1 MSRVPAHD
9 HSLDR
14 WRHDHRFD
22 HHDASAERRVS
33 IVLALTLVTM
43 AAEIAAGLAFN
54 SMALLADGIHM
65 GTHAGAL
72 GIAAFAYRY
81 ARSHHQNPQF
91 SFGTGKVA
99 SLAGFASAILLAV
112 IALLTAWEA
121 VARLIAPSPIDY
133 GAALAVAVL
142 GLAVN
147 LGSAAILGGNGHGHH
162 DAHDHRH
169 HDHGHGHH
177 AHGHQAHGQSGHK
190 HHDHNL
196 RAAYVHVLADAATSL
211 LAIVALLGG
220 RWMGWMVLDPIV
232 ALIGCAVIA
241 SWAWGLV
248 RDTSA
253 VLLDR
258 TRSLTL
264 HDDIRKAIESDG
276 DSEVADMH
284 IWRVGAR
291 AHVAMVTVVTHQA
304 RTPDHYKSLIGRI
317 ADIDHVTVE
326 VNRCVPDGIGAG
338 RT

>member
-14 WRHDHRFD
+14 WRHDHTFD
-22 HHDASAERRVS
+22 RHDARAERRVT
-33 IVLALTLVTM
+33 IVLALTLATM
-43 AAEIAAGLAFN
+43 AAEIVAGLAFN

-81 ARSHHQNPQF
+81 ARSHHENPQF

-112 IALLTAWEA
+112 VALLTAWEA
-121 VARLIAPSPIDY
+121 VVRLIDPSPIDY

-147 LGSAAILGGNGHGHH
+147 LGSAAILGGGHVHHGEAHGHDHGHH
-162 DAHDHRH
+162 DHAH
-169 HDHGHGHH
+169 HDHG
-177 AHGHQAHGQSGHK
+177 

-196 RAAYVHVLADAATSL
+196 RAAYVHVLADAATSVM
-211 LAIVALLGG
+211 AIVALVGG
-220 RWMGWMVLDPIV
+220 RWMGWMMLDPVV

-241 SWAWGLV
+241 SWAWSLV

-276 DSEVADMH
+276 DSEVADLH

-291 AHVAMVTVVTHQA
+291 AHVAMISVVTHQA
-304 RTPDHYKSLIGRI
+304 RTPEHYKSLIGRI